1 MNMTT
6 PIPLNLPFP
15 APFAKF
21 VPIEASGLSIPDTNE
36 GELKPVGYLDRVIL
50 VEPPYSKAYAWLAI
64 QYPNQAPAILCILED
79 CIPSKYRRTRG
90 TLEKFIR
97 DAPKHSA
104 LQVFIG
110 EAETIQS
117 KEVNP

>member
-6 PIPLNLPFP
+6 PIPFALPFP
-15 APFAKF
+15 APYAKF
-21 VPIEASGLSIPDTNE
+21 VPIEACGMVTKDSQGNHQA
-36 GELKPVGYLDRVIL
+36 VGYLDRVSLI
-50 VEPPYSKAYAWLAI
+50 EPPHSKAYAWLAI
-64 QYPNQAPAILCILED
+64 QYPDQETSILCILED
-79 CIPSKYRRTRG
+79 CIPSKYRKTRG
-90 TLEKFIR
+90 LLEKFIR

-110 EAETIQS
+110 VPENIIS